1 MYMIEISED
10 KVDNILECM
19 NKGIKSFG
27 KAMDYLEEARGNY
40 DEEEY
45 DEEEDDDEDEEDYR
59 PRKSKSKMKK
69 ERRTSKGSGRYSHY

>member
-19 NKGIKSFG
+19 NKGIKSFS
-27 KAMDYLEEARGNY
+27 KAVDYLEEAKGNY

-45 DEEEDDDEDEEDYR
+45 DEEEDDEEKEDYR